1 MPQTFAE
8 KILAQKAGL
17 KETVPGQ
24 IVEICPDVVLS
35 HDNTAPIFGLFQ
47 RMGGKKVFDPDMHA
61 VILDHAT
68 PAPST
73 KHAENHRIIRD
84 FVKEQ
89 GIKNF
94 YDVGRGICH
103 QILVESGL
111 ALPGEVVLG
120 SDSHTPHAG
129 VMGAFAAGIGRT
141 EMASIW
147 AIGGLWLRVP
157 ESMKITVSG
166 KLGEGVTSKDLA
178 LTVIG
183 KLKADAAIYMSVE
196 WYGEAISD
204 LPLSQRATLTNLMAE
219 MGAKNSY
226 IPPDQVVFDFL
237 DGRARRE
244 YQPVYPD
251 EGASYTQ
258 DVTFQAGEIE
268 PMVACPHTVD
278 NVKPLSE
285 VRGTKIDQAFLGTCT
300 NGRLDDLAAAAA
312 VLEGRRIADG
322 RRMIVIPASDEVYL
336 AALQAGYLE
345 TFIKAGAV
353 IESPGCGPCMG
364 NHMGVPAEGEVSI
377 LALVGEYLGE
387 QGSGNFQ
394 VQGRVHRRRFQ
405 VAPHG
410 IGFGFLAQVG
420 EVDLPAIAG
429 QAEHIQQVVFQ
440 QAVGRRDLHLSN
452 EQGILTVNQFQ
463 GPVHVIG
470 KDAHGQLEAP
480 RLSIVAQFREADV
493 EFMS

>member
-17 KETVPGQ
+17 KETVAGQ
-24 IVEICPDVVLS
+24 IVDIRPDVVLS
-35 HDNTAPIFGLFQ
+35 HDNTAPILGLFQ
-47 RMGGKKVFDPDMHA
+47 QMGGEKVFDPDMHA

-73 KHAENHRIIRD
+73 KHAENHRIIRE
-84 FVKEQ
+84 FVKDQ

-141 EMASIW
+141 EMASVW
-147 AIGGLWLRVP
+147 AIGSLWLRVP
-157 ESMKITVSG
+157 ESMKITVTG
-166 KLGEGVTSKDLA
+166 KLGPGVTSKDLA

-183 KLKADAAIYMSVE
+183 QLKADAAIYMSVE
-196 WYGEAISD
+196 WHGEAISD

-226 IPPDQVVFDFL
+226 IPPDRKVFDFL
-237 DGRARRE
+237 ESRARRE

-251 EGASYTQ
+251 EDAKYSLEVVFDG
-258 DVTFQAGEIE
+258 GKIE

-285 VRGTKIDQAFLGTCT
+285 VRGTRIDQAFLGTCT
-300 NGRLDDLAAAAA
+300 NGRLDDLAAAAE
-312 VLEGRRIADG
+312 VLEGKRIADG
-322 RRMIVIPASDEVYL
+322 RRMIVIPASEAIYL
-336 AALQAGYLE
+336 AALQKGYIE

-353 IESPGCGPCMG
+353 VESPGCGPCMG

-377 LALVGEYLGE
+377 STANRNFRGRMGTKESEVYLASPAVVAASAVAGE
-387 QGSGNFQ
+387 
-394 VQGRVHRRRFQ
+394 
-405 VAPHG
+405 
-410 IGFGFLAQVG
+410 I
-420 EVDLPAIAG
+420 
-429 QAEHIQQVVFQ
+429 
-440 QAVGRRDLHLSN
+440 
-452 EQGILTVNQFQ
+452 Q
-463 GPVHVIG
+463 GPEN
-470 KDAHGQLEAP
+470 L
-480 RLSIVAQFREADV
+480 
-493 EFMS
+493 